1 MTPVRAGLM
10 RCFIMIPLALSIVA
24 LAGCDRAPHAETGV
38 EASAEAG
45 SGAPDVVQTPPWRW
59 SARGR
64 TLAALDD
71 ATDVVLYSL
80 QPWIPPDDSADWE
93 RSQRDW
99 CLERRCLLDNRILG
113 ETPLR
118 TTADVRLATAALRD
132 ALGGVP
138 DMVAA
143 CSPEYRHAVGF
154 IADGTRHQVLLCYSC
169 GQIAMLVDGKQRGGD
184 EQAWRMR
191 DERALDAILRRAGV
205 PLAAREE

>member
-1 MTPVRAGLM
+1 MPLRSSRMQCCLVL
-10 RCFIMIPLALSIVA
+10 LALSIMA
-24 LAGCDRAPHAETGV
+24 LVGCDPAPR
-38 EASAEAG
+38 AEAG
-45 SGAPDVVQTPPWRW
+45 AQAGSGTPDVVLTPPSRW

-80 QPWIPPDDSADWE
+80 QPWMPPDDSADWE

-99 CLERRCLLDNRILG
+99 CVGQRCLLDNRILG

-118 TTADVRLATAALRD
+118 ATADVRAATTALRAAL
-132 ALGGVP
+132 GSVP
-138 DMVAA
+138 DMVSA

-154 IADGTRHQVLLCYSC
+154 TADGTRHQVLLCYSC

-184 EQAWRMR
+184 EQAGQMG